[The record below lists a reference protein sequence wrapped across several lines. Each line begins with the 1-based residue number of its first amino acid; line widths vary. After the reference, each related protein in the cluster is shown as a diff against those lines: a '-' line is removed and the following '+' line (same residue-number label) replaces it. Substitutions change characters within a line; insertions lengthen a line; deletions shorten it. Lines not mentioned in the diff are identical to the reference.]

1 VTRPRRALAIA
12 FAVQAIVLIVI
23 LIAALDLYAHKRV
36 ENVAGWNIWG
46 YRGPV
51 ARERQPNE
59 IRIVVIGGTRAFAL
73 GMPATWTPATVLRQQ
88 VMLVTDQRG
97 GRIRP
102 VVSLT
107 LARPGALPAS
117 YAATLAHYSYLRP
130 DYICIYDDLGVGGAP
145 QPEETSGFY
154 ARTGYRPI
162 LPLVLQEKKNTR
174 ALGNAL
180 AHVDRQ
186 MVRRRTARGASDPQS
201 YANDMLDAIN
211 AALARARGVVV
222 ALSPSEAP
230 FQAANLAALRPRLRE
245 LLARTPTLRV
255 VDLSRDRALRDPSLR
270 LDGWSY
276 GGDAVLAAAKAI
288 TPAMLEL
295 IARDDRA
302 RAAGR

>member
-1 VTRPRRALAIA
+1 MTRGRRALVMT
-12 FAVQAIVLIVI
+12 FAVQAVVLVAI
-23 LIAALDLYAHKRV
+23 LTAALDLYAHRRV

-51 ARERQPNE
+51 AHQRQPNE

-88 VMLVTDQRG
+88 VMLVTDRRG

-107 LARPGALPAS
+107 LARPGALPGS
-117 YAATLAHYSYLRP
+117 YAGTLDHFSYLRP

-162 LPLVLQEKKNTR
+162 LPLVLQEKKSMR
-174 ALGNAL
+174 ALGSAL
-180 AHVDRQ
+180 ARVDRL
-186 MVRRRTARGASDPQS
+186 MARRSAPRSSGDPQS
-201 YANDMLDAIN
+201 YANDMMDAVN
-211 AALARARGVVV
+211 AALARAHGVVV
-222 ALSPSEAP
+222 ALSPAEAP
-230 FQAANLAALRPRLRE
+230 FQSANRAALRPRLDATR
-245 LLARTPTLRV
+245 ARTPALRV
-255 VDLSRDRALRDPSLR
+255 VDLTSERALRDPSLR
-270 LDGWSY
+270 LDGWNY
-276 GGDAVLAAAKAI
+276 GGDAVLVAAKAI
-288 TPAMLEL
+288 TPAMLDL

-302 RAAGR
+302 AARRR